1 MFLNLAKNIWD
12 NFSIRNLRK
21 SGIKIEIYAKINQN
35 YPEIVKL
42 TPNKNFGKTPLT
54 STCSFG

>member
-42 TPNKNFGKTPLT
+42 TPNKNFGKI
-54 STCSFG
+54 FV